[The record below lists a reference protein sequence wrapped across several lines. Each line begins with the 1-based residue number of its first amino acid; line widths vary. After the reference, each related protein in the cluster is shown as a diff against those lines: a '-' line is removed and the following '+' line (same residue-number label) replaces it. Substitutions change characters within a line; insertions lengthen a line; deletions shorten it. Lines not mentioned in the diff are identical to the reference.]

1 MEDTLDLFEFAKPR
15 FGLMLFSVFAAIGL
29 ILVSVG
35 VYSVGV
41 YTVSR
46 QSCEIGIGLALGA
59 TALGAAALGAT
70 TGSVRTLV
78 IMSGLKFILLGVG
91 GGLVLAAILTR
102 VMASQFWGVT
112 IYDPLMLAA
121 VVTLLTA
128 IGVPACYVPSR
139 RATRVDPAISLR
151 YD

>member
-15 FGLMLFSVFAAIGL
+15 FGLTLFSVFAAIGL

-35 VYSVGV
+35 VYSVV
-41 YTVSR
+41 SYTVSS
-46 QSCEIGIGLALGA
+46 QSYEIGIRM
-59 TALGAAALGAT
+59 ALGAT

-91 GGLVLAAILTR
+91 AGLVLAAILTR

-112 IYDPLMLAA
+112 IYDPLTLAA

>member
-35 VYSVGV
+35 VYSVV
-41 YTVSR
+41 SYTVSR
-46 QSCEIGIGLALGA
+46 QSYEIGIRMALGA
-59 TALGAAALGAT
+59 TALGAT

>member
-1 MEDTLDLFEFAKPR
+1 M
-15 FGLMLFSVFAAIGL
+15 
-29 ILVSVG
+29 
-35 VYSVGV
+35 
-41 YTVSR
+41 
-46 QSCEIGIGLALGA
+46 ALGA
-59 TALGAAALGAT
+59 TALGAS

-91 GGLVLAAILTR
+91 AGLVLA
-102 VMASQFWGVT
+102 
-112 IYDPLMLAA
+112 
-121 VVTLLTA
+121 A

>member
-1 MEDTLDLFEFAKPR
+1 
-15 FGLMLFSVFAAIGL
+15 
-29 ILVSVG
+29 
-35 VYSVGV
+35 
-41 YTVSR
+41 
-46 QSCEIGIGLALGA
+46 
-59 TALGAAALGAT
+59 LGAT

-91 GGLVLAAILTR
+91 AGLVLA
-102 VMASQFWGVT
+102 
-112 IYDPLMLAA
+112 
-121 VVTLLTA
+121 A